1 MTIRPYAM
9 IKTRLRRIRL
19 HGRIRFVQ
27 MELAAILICL
37 MVLPSCLPEQ
47 KVGRNFVRS
56 AATLNLMVN
65 PPALVFKYNHKG
77 EMIAGFDSLS
87 EAGQDSALWENSIY
101 IRRLSDSLL
110 LESYVNAFISELRAL
125 GFNVLLGPNPD
136 SAFQAGAQ
144 SYIVDVAQLQVDEY
158 IYPLEDEQT
167 ILDTVYVKKVNLNAI
182 DFSGWF
188 ELYKSRKQPVNKT
201 LLYSSATIYDSFE
214 GQYFTDLF
222 SSAVRYSYRLDTIA
236 IGDIYDMSRYLG
248 SKHAGY
254 LFDYFMNQYILQN
267 MPDGLEPIDYF
278 HFNRQKNS
286 IMPARD
292 EQFEVLPNHD

>member
-1 MTIRPYAM
+1 M

-110 LESYVNAFISELRAL
+110 LESYVNAFISELA
-125 GFNVLLGPNPD
+125 P
-136 SAFQAGAQ
+136 
-144 SYIVDVAQLQVDEY
+144 
-158 IYPLEDEQT
+158 
-167 ILDTVYVKKVNLNAI
+167 
-182 DFSGWF
+182 W
-188 ELYKSRKQPVNKT
+188 
-201 LLYSSATIYDSFE
+201 
-214 GQYFTDLF
+214 DLTF
-222 SSAVRYSYRLDTIA
+222 Y
-236 IGDIYDMSRYLG
+236 
-248 SKHAGY
+248 
-254 LFDYFMNQYILQN
+254 
-267 MPDGLEPIDYF
+267 
-278 HFNRQKNS
+278 
-286 IMPARD
+286 
-292 EQFEVLPNHD
+292 